1 MIFLHATTAGVWLDF
16 HRYVD
21 VPLDQ
26 DVEDRKGEVS
36 HELPDFPGQQHP
48 QDAVRGMN
56 PDPAPAH

>member
-1 MIFLHATTAGVWLDF
+1 MWHNLHRF
-16 HRYVD
+16 VD

-36 HELPDFPGQQHP
+36 HELPDLPGQQHP
-48 QDAVRGMN
+48 QDAVRGVN